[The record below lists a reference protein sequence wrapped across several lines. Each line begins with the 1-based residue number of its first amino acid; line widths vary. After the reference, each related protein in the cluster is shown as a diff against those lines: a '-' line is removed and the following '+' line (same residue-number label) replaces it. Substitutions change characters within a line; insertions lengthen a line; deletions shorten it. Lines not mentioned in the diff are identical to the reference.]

1 MAGELADHDQPA
13 LPAVPTALT
22 CLEGSI
28 RGVRRL
34 ALPVRGL
41 EGCGRVLT
49 REQELELVEEGPMAG
64 TPQPIVADFVEP
76 LGQRMWQKA
85 AHALQRWQGHGLPA
99 LVLGILIAEAHVA
112 VLD

>member
-1 MAGELADHDQPA
+1 MAGEPADHDQPA
-13 LPAVPTALT
+13 LPAVQTELT

-49 REQELELVEEGPMAG
+49 CEPELEVVEEGPMDG
-64 TPQPIVADFVEP
+64 TPQPIVADVGAP
-76 LGQRMWQKA
+76 RGQHMLQKA
-85 AHALQRWQGHGLPA
+85 ANELQR
-99 LVLGILIAEAHVA
+99 
-112 VLD
+112 